1 MGDINMYDEYTKQ
14 MMQYAK
20 DDLQLW
26 MATAPKDTT
35 EQAIQAWQSGY
46 IAGIQRSMISQP
58 DSDVEDL

>member
-1 MGDINMYDEYTKQ
+1 MYDEYTKQ

-26 MATAPKDTT
+26 MTTAPKDTT

-46 IAGIQRSMISQP
+46 ISGIQRSMMSQP
-58 DSDVEDL
+58 SNDVEDL

>member
-1 MGDINMYDEYTKQ
+1 MYDEYTKQ
-14 MMQYAK
+14 MMQHAK

-46 IAGIQRSMISQP
+46 IAGIQRSIASNP
-58 DSDVEDL
+58 SVEVEDL